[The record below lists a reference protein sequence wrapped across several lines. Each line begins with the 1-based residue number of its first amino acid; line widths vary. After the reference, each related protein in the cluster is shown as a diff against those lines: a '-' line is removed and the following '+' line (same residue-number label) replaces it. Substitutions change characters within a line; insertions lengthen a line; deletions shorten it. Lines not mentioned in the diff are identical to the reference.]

1 MYLTTLLYT
10 YQLIYTYFKRTIY
23 AYLQFYIYTLV
34 IAGSV
39 DGAIGGGYYPPKSA
53 EKGPNNQANARKIPV
68 SNFNGMT
75 DSGAF

>member
-1 MYLTTLLYT
+1 MYTHFMHLMNILTMLY
-10 YQLIYTYFKRTIY
+10 IH
-23 AYLQFYIYTLV
+23 TLV

-53 EKGPNNQANARKIPV
+53 EKGPNNQGNGARKIPV

>member
-1 MYLTTLLYT
+1 MLY
-10 YQLIYTYFKRTIY
+10 IH
-23 AYLQFYIYTLV
+23 TLV

-53 EKGPNNQANARKIPV
+53 EKGPNNQGNGARKIPV